1 MFSLILFKVLC
12 IITASFNDLIRI
24 MKYFIKNLKNNK
36 YLSISG
42 NIVVYI
48 SDKSLS
54 QSYRSFKNASD
65 FISDESL
72 DINHI
77 IVDEN
82 NFPV

>member
-1 MFSLILFKVLC
+1 MTS
-12 IITASFNDLIRI
+12 SFNELIRI

-42 NIVVYI
+42 NSLIYV

-54 QSYRSFKNASD
+54 QSYRSFTNASD